1 MTAARQS
8 APAVFALGG
17 NLGDRM
23 AALRRAAVRLA
34 TVLEAPRVSG
44 VYRTQ
49 PEGGAD
55 QPFYLNAALVGGTA
69 LSPGE
74 LLELAQAVEAEA
86 GRERPYPGAARTLD
100 VDVVFAGDAVVDMPG
115 LRIPH
120 PRWSRRDFVVVPLLD
135 IVPDFTDPQT
145 GRTVR
150 EVAQAA
156 GWTGDSL
163 PRALMDGGL
172 LHSEASC
179 D

>member
-1 MTAARQS
+1 MTSTPRS
-8 APAVFALGG
+8 DPVVFALGG
-17 NLGDRM
+17 NLGDPM

-34 TVLEAPRVSG
+34 SVLEAPRVSG

-55 QPFYLNAALVGGTA
+55 QPLYLNAALVGGTT

-74 LLELAQAVEAEA
+74 LLELAQAVEADA
-86 GRERPYPGAARTLD
+86 GRERPHPGAARTLD
-100 VDVVFAGDAVVDMPG
+100 VDVVFAGDAVVDVPG

-120 PRWSRRDFVVVPLLD
+120 PRWSRRDFVVVPLMD
-135 IVPDFTDPQT
+135 IVPDFTDPET

-156 GWTGDSL
+156 GWTGGSL

-172 LHSEASC
+172 LLWDAS
-179 D
+179 